1 MKTYVLAICGG
12 GSTYTL
18 PMLKTLC
25 DFSKEFPIR
34 EIRLYDID
42 FEKQDIIFQAAK
54 IMLGERLPGT
64 VVKSCYQGE
73 QGEAFSEADFV
84 FMQIRAGGLAM
95 REKDEKIPLAYGC
108 VGQET
113 CGAGGFAYGM
123 RSVPQVLDLIR
134 EIRRYAPYA
143 WVINYSNPAAI
154 VAEAVKRFYPED
166 RRIINLCDMP
176 IAIMDGFAESLGMER
191 SQFSPRYFGLN
202 HFGWFTHLYDTQ
214 GNDLLPVIKEKLK
227 NGSMIPEELSR
238 DEGWIHTFQQLSQ
251 MTADFN
257 GYVPNT
263 YLQYYLYPDEIAAS
277 SDKHYTRANAVMDHS
292 EKEVKETCRYII
304 DNGTIEGSSLEKGV
318 HGTYIVELASSII
331 RNQGR
336 IFLIIIRNDGII
348 PNLPKEAMVEVP
360 CLVGANGCE
369 PMHVG
374 EIDTFYKA
382 LLENQYGYEKLTV
395 DAILNKDKDAALKA
409 LVLNRTV
416 TDTEKAKKILDDL
429 CEANKEY
436 WTLEERKE

>member
-64 VVKSCYQGE
+64 VVKSCYQGAQE
-73 QGEAFSEADFV
+73 EAFSEADFV

-134 EIRRYAPYA
+134 GIRRYAPYA

-202 HFGWFTHLYDTQ
+202 HFGWFTHLYDPQ

-227 NGSMIPEELSR
+227 NGNMIPEELSR

-277 SDKHYTRANAVMDHS
+277 SDKHYTRANAVMDHR

-304 DNGTIEGSSLEKGV
+304 DHGTIEGSSLEKGV

-348 PNLPKEAMVEVP
+348 PNKSEA
-360 CLVGANGCE
+360 
-369 PMHVG
+369 
-374 EIDTFYKA
+374 K
-382 LLENQYGYEKLTV
+382 
-395 DAILNKDKDAALKA
+395 
-409 LVLNRTV
+409 RS
-416 TDTEKAKKILDDL
+416 
-429 CEANKEY
+429 
-436 WTLEERKE
+436 